1 MGLLSVVV
9 LAAVFGM
16 QTGEPRLFAPGVVS
30 TGDEEFAPTFE
41 PDGKTVYFTKSSPG
55 RLRVMWIAVSRL
67 RDGKWS
73 TPEIAPFSGR
83 YTDIDPYVTPDGKR
97 LFFASNRPTSGTA
110 PRRDFDLW
118 VMERTASG
126 WGEPKHLGAP
136 VNSDG
141 VETTTA
147 VAPDGTLYFASDNR
161 PDGLK
166 GRFLYRAKYVD
177 GRYTDVEQLPA
188 SINAGASAS
197 NQYIAPDGSYMIFA
211 SNRPNE
217 PSGGG
222 LYITYNRDGAW
233 SEPESLGAVFSEYDA
248 FTPVVSP
255 DGKHL
260 YFTSRRG
267 AFDTL
272 PVERMPYEKF
282 VETMRAPGNGLGDIY
297 YIEFRHQSRS
307 R

>member
-1 MGLLSVVV
+1 M
-9 LAAVFGM
+9 
-16 QTGEPRLFAPGVVS
+16 AP
-30 TGDEEFAPTFE
+30 A
-41 PDGKTVYFTKSSPG
+41 
-55 RLRVMWIAVSRL
+55 LIH
-67 RDGKWS
+67 
-73 TPEIAPFSGR
+73 
-83 YTDIDPYVTPDGKR
+83 
-97 LFFASNRPTSGTA
+97 
-110 PRRDFDLW
+110 FDLW
-118 VMERTASG
+118 VMEKTSSG

-147 VAPDGTLYFASDNR
+147 VAPDGTLYFATSDR
-161 PDGLK
+161 PGGLK

-177 GRYTDVEQLPA
+177 GRYTDVEPLPA
-188 SINAGASAS
+188 SINAGAAAS

-211 SNRPNE
+211 SNRPDE

-222 LYITYNRDGAW
+222 LYITYDRDGAW

-267 AFDTL
+267 TFDK
-272 PVERMPYEKF
+272 PPSERMTYGKF
-282 VETMRAPGNGLGDIY
+282 VELIRAPGNGMGDIY
-297 YIEFRHQSRS
+297 YVETATLPIRRQSRS